1 MKRMRGLLVAVSL
14 ALSACAGP
22 NAASD
27 GGLPAAPAE
36 IADTTTLDE
45 QVALSVELAYQAA
58 GLAVKTAA
66 DTGILRGDAAASVAA
81 LDRKAYAAVRAV
93 RRAYDTGNAASYGH
107 AAAIARSEIAA
118 LLRLVT

>member
-1 MKRMRGLLVAVSL
+1 MRYFRGFLIAASL
-14 ALSACAGP
+14 ALCACTGP
-22 NAASD
+22 IAASD

-36 IADTTTLDE
+36 IAETTALDE

-66 DTGILRGDAAASVAA
+66 DSGILRGDAAASVAA
-81 LDRKAYAAVRAV
+81 LDRKAYGAVRAV
-93 RRAYDTGNAASYGH
+93 RKAYDTGNAASYGE
-107 AAAIARSEIAA
+107 AAAIARSEIAS